1 MLKAMIIDDEDYIR
15 EGLKKIIDWNG
26 YGFYICGEASNG
38 FRGVTQIRELNPDLV
53 IVDVKMPIMDGL
65 EMIRNL
71 RIEDVL
77 CEFIVLSAH
86 TDFKYAQTAI
96 ELGVDSYVL
105 KPIDQTVLIEKVCKV
120 HDRIINKKQIKQNM
134 DLSISFSRDKI
145 LQSIIFN
152 TIDVQTLE
160 KYYSF
165 YGFDFPWSNYRIALV
180 EIEGERLKEMNM
192 KMSVKKNIESII
204 SENKLG
210 YVFEIENYIGI
221 LFNDIKLRVNLS
233 ILHHLPLEINA
244 LCGTDITIVL
254 GSIVENLSDI
264 SNSFQHASRLLNRKF
279 ILGSKGVISDSILAT
294 NIASEAGNVHLGY
307 SLEHIVDSLYKGI
320 DAGNIDQIEDVMDD
334 VFQEFLYDGYC
345 EDVIK
350 VNYSN
355 IYSATVNKLA
365 PVNPDVQEKLS
376 VSQEV
381 LKAICKKASLR
392 ELHAY
397 MKYIFIGISEELE
410 KKRPDDPIKKI
421 LDYIGR
427 NYSQDLKLET
437 IAVLFNY
444 NSDYLGKKIRLNTG
458 KHFNTYLDTIRVEK
472 AIQLLREGYKVY
484 QVAQKTGF
492 KDMNYFYKK
501 FKFYVGVS
509 PSEFK
514 GRA

>member
-1 MLKAMIIDDEDYIR
+1 MIIDDEDYIR
-15 EGLKKIIDWNG
+15 EGLKKILDWNR

-38 FRGVTQIRELNPDLV
+38 LRGLTHVRELNPDLV
-53 IVDVKMPIMDGL
+53 IVDVRMPIMDGL
-65 EMIRNL
+65 EMIRDL
-71 RIEDVL
+71 RVDDVP
-77 CEFIVLSAH
+77 CEFIVLSAYS
-86 TDFKYAQTAI
+86 DFKYAQMAI
-96 ELGVDSYVL
+96 ELGIDSYIL
-105 KPIDQTVLIEKVCKV
+105 KPIEQPVLIEKVSKAY
-120 HDRIINKKQIKQNM
+120 DRIMNKKHIKQNM

-145 LQSIIFN
+145 LQSIIFD

-160 KYYSF
+160 MYSSF

-180 EIEGERLKEMNM
+180 EIEGEHLKEMTM

-210 YVFEIENYIGI
+210 YVFDIENYVGI
-221 LFNDIKLRVNLS
+221 LFNDMKLMTNLE
-233 ILHHLPLEINA
+233 ILHDLPLQING
-244 LCGTDITIVL
+244 LCGADIIIVL
-254 GSIVENLSDI
+254 GSLVENLSDI
-264 SNSFQHASRLLNRKF
+264 LYSFHHASKLLNRKF
-279 ILGSKGVISDSILAT
+279 ILGSKRIISDTIEDT
-294 NIASEAGNVHLGY
+294 NIAGEDGNVRLGY

-320 DAGNIDQIEDVMDD
+320 DAGNIDQIEDVMDG

-355 IYSATVNKLA
+355 IYSATVNKLVS
-365 PVNPDVQEKLS
+365 VNPEMQEKLS

-381 LKAICKKASLR
+381 LKEICKKVSLQ
-392 ELHAY
+392 ELHVY
-397 MKYIFIGISEELE
+397 MKYIFIKILEELD
-410 KKRPDDPIKKI
+410 KKRPDDPVKKI

-427 NYSQDLKLET
+427 NYNHDLKLET
-437 IAVLFNY
+437 IAALFNY

-472 AIQLLREGYKVY
+472 AIQFLREGYKVY

-492 KDMNYFYKK
+492 KDINYFYKK

-509 PSEFK
+509 PSDFK
-514 GRA
+514 GRS